1 MNADAVIRTSK
12 SIWLTFDEIDFPPNA
27 RPTNATNVVAI
38 ANSIRLIGLQVPLT
52 VIERGGKY
60 LLIAGRHRLEALR
73 VIGEERVPVRVM
85 ALDDIEARLW
95 AISENLHRTE
105 LSALE
110 RAAQIAEWIR
120 LTEEKAKANA
130 SQVETH
136 TGPPSKPFHVETVSH
151 KGGRGNEGGVNAAA
165 RELGIT
171 KSEAHRSLKIDSIV
185 PEAKEA
191 LRAAKLDDNQRVA
204 LEVAGVSD
212 DTQTEAVAGIVARRE
227 SKAKPAYDLVSP
239 PDAPPPQS
247 AKPLRNLENL
257 AAGELARWI
266 KITTPNDRPHVIRM
280 LRECASILSAEMDRA
295 HG

>member
-1 MNADAVIRTSK
+1 MMNATAVIRTSK

-27 RPTNATNVVAI
+27 RPTNATNVVAL

-95 AISENLHRTE
+95 TISENLHRTE

-136 TGPPSKPFHVETVSH
+136 KGLSKPFHVETVLH

-227 SKAKPAYDLVSP
+227 SKGKARIRPGLASGFAPAPKREAS
-239 PDAPPPQS
+239 PQS
-247 AKPLRNLENL
+247 RKSRRRR
-257 AAGELARWI
+257 AGALDQ
-266 KITTPNDRPHVIRM
+266 NHD
-280 LRECASILSAEMDRA
+280 AE
-295 HG
+295 